1 MRIRDRI
8 VEIWQ
13 RFPLS
18 WRKSFVKSR
27 LAPPLRR
34 LMNSL
39 YPAESEIFPLAAPL
53 AGYKMRLEWL
63 SSKAFVFGTYEREV
77 ISALQRIV
85 QPDWVV
91 VDIGAHI
98 GYFALLLAKLVGPRG
113 RVIAFEPLPANFRV
127 LSENVRMNGCSNVVL
142 ENRAVAATSGSM
154 SLRSNDS
161 NRLTY
166 TASLVHGQPIVEV
179 EAVSLDDYTSGLQER
194 IHLVMMDVEG
204 VEAAVLQ
211 GMRSILQRD
220 LPILLVELHSFDQ
233 TGESHPALQELQFMD
248 YSIQY
253 LEAPGSQVH
262 ILAQPQKAATDSRRV
277 LD

>member
-1 MRIRDRI
+1 MRIQDGI

-13 RFPLS
+13 RVPLS
-18 WRKSFVKSR
+18 WRISFVKSR

-39 YPAESEIFPLAAPL
+39 YPSGSGIFPLAAPL
-53 AGYKMRLEWL
+53 EAYKMRLEWR

-77 ISALQRIV
+77 VSALLRIIR
-85 QPDWVV
+85 PGWVV
-91 VDIGAHI
+91 VDIGAHVD
-98 GYFALLLAKLVGPRG
+98 YFTLLLAKLVGPTG
-113 RVIAFEPLPANFRV
+113 KVIAFEPFPENFRV
-127 LSENVRMNGCSNVVL
+127 LNENVLMNDCRNVVL
-142 ENRAVAATSGSM
+142 ENLAVAATSGSA

-166 TASLVHGQPIVEV
+166 TASLGHGHPVVEV

-204 VEAAVLQ
+204 VEEAVLQ
-211 GMRSILQRD
+211 GMRSVLQRD
-220 LPILLVELHSFDQ
+220 LPTLLVELHDFDQ
-233 TGESHPALQELQFMD
+233 TGEFHPALHELHSMD
-248 YSIQY
+248 YSIQF

-262 ILAQPQKAATDSRRV
+262 ILAQPLQVMTDSRRV